1 MEINMKKVLGIILA
15 LVLVCSMF
23 AVASAEGKKLKVAYI
38 TNSMSNEMNAYGFKM
53 MEQHADQYNM
63 EVTAFDGQYN
73 AQVETAAITNCIGQ
87 GFDAIILCPSDI
99 NAVVPAV
106 MQAKDAGIIVAMYS
120 ADLTPEFREL
130 RDIFV
135 GVDDTIAGEQAA
147 QAIIA
152 HFPDGAKVIEIG
164 GAAGS
169 DAQNRRHDGFTAALE
184 GSNIEVIGYQACD
197 TWSADQ
203 AMSITQDM
211 IVKFG
216 KDIQAVFCHWDNGA
230 TGCIE
235 ALKNAGIEGTF
246 VVAIDGCRGGFDQ
259 VKAGTQSVCIS
270 QNVVNISVKTL
281 EVIRAAA
288 DGEAY
293 EAENFIPLDTVTA
306 ENVDTFPYPE
316 W

>member
-1 MEINMKKVLGIILA
+1 M
-15 LVLVCSMF
+15 
-23 AVASAEGKKLKVAYI
+23 
-38 TNSMSNEMNAYGFKM
+38 
-53 MEQHADQYNM
+53 
-63 EVTAFDGQYN
+63 
-73 AQVETAAITNCIGQ
+73 AQ
-87 GFDAIILCPSDI
+87 
-99 NAVVPAV
+99 
-106 MQAKDAGIIVAMYS
+106 
-120 ADLTPEFREL
+120 
-130 RDIFV
+130 
-135 GVDDTIAGEQAA
+135 
-147 QAIIA
+147 
-152 HFPDGAKVIEIG
+152 FPDGAKVIEIG

-169 DAQNRRHDGFTAALE
+169 DAQNRRHDGFTKALE

-203 AMSITQDM
+203 AMSIAQDM

-216 KDIQAVFCHWDNGA
+216 SDIQAVFCHWDNGA

-235 ALKNAGIEGTF
+235 AFKNAGIEGTY

-270 QNVVNISVKTL
+270 QNVVNISTKTL

-288 DGEAY
+288 DGAAY
-293 EAENFIPLDTVTA
+293 EAMNFIPLDTVTA

>member
-1 MEINMKKVLGIILA
+1 MKKLLA
-15 LVLVCSMF
+15 LAMVLAMMF
-23 AVASAEGKKLKVAYI
+23 SICVFANAEEAKTLKVAYI
-38 TNSMSNEMNAYGFKM
+38 PNSMSNEMNAYGFKI
-53 MEQHADQYNM
+53 MEQIAGDYNM
-63 EVTAFDGQYN
+63 EVTAFDGQYD

-87 GFDAIILCPSDI
+87 GYDAIILCPSDI

-106 MQAKDAGIIVAMYS
+106 MQAKEAGVIVVMYS
-120 ADLTPEFREL
+120 ADLPEDFREF

-135 GVDDTIAGEQAA
+135 GVDDTVAGAEAA
-147 QAIIA
+147 EAIKA
-152 HFPDGAKVIEIG
+152 QFPDGAKVIEVG
-164 GAAGS
+164 GAAGT
-169 DAQNRRHDGFTAALE
+169 DCQNRRHDGFTAALE
-184 GSNIEVIGYQACD
+184 GSNIEILGYQACD

-203 AMSITQDM
+203 AMGITEDM

-216 KDIQAVFCHWDNGA
+216 DAIQAVFCHWDNGS

-235 ALKNAGIEGTF
+235 ALNNAGIKDTF

-270 QNVVNISVKTL
+270 QNVVNISTKTL

-288 DGEAY
+288 DGEEY
-293 EAENFIPLDTVTA
+293 EAENFIPLDVVTID
-306 ENVDTFPYPE
+306 NVNDLPYPE

>member
-1 MEINMKKVLGIILA
+1 MKKFLA
-15 LVLVCSMF
+15 LVMVLAMMLSVCVF
-23 AVASAEGKKLKVAYI
+23 ANAEAGKTLKVAYI
-38 TNSMSNEMNAYGFKM
+38 PNSMSNEMNAYGFKIM
-53 MEQHADQYNM
+53 DQIAADYNM
-63 EVTAFDGQYN
+63 EVTAFDGQYDP
-73 AQVETAAITNCIGQ
+73 QTETAAITNCIGQ
-87 GFDAIILCPSDI
+87 GYDAIILCPSDI

-106 MQAKDAGIIVAMYS
+106 MQAKEAGVIVAMYS
-120 ADLTPEFREL
+120 ADLTEDYREL

-135 GVDDTIAGEQAA
+135 GVDDTIAGEEAA

-152 HFPDGAKVIEIG
+152 QFPDGAKVIEVG
-164 GAAGS
+164 GAAGT

-184 GSNIEVIGYQACD
+184 GSNIEVLGYQACD
-197 TWSADQ
+197 QWSADQ
-203 AMSITQDM
+203 AMGITEDM

-216 KDIQAVFCHWDNGA
+216 DEIQAVFCHWDNGS

-235 ALKNAGIEGTF
+235 ALNNAGIKDVF

-270 QNVVNISVKTL
+270 QNVVNISTKTL

-288 DGEAY
+288 DGE
-293 EAENFIPLDTVTA
+293 EFDAENFIPLDVVTID
-306 ENVDTFPYPE
+306 NVDDLPYPE

>member
-1 MEINMKKVLGIILA
+1 MKKVVGVA
-15 LVLVCSMF
+15 LVLLLLCGLF
-23 AVASAEGKKLKVAYI
+23 AVGEAEAGEELKVAYI
-38 TNSMSNEMNAYGFKM
+38 PNSMSNEMNAYGFKI
-53 MEQHADQYNM
+53 MEQNAAKYNM
-63 EVTAFDGQYN
+63 TVTAFDGQYN

-87 GFDAIILCPSDI
+87 GYDAIILCPSDI

-106 MQAKDAGIIVAMYS
+106 MQAKEAGVIVAMYS
-120 ADLTPEFREL
+120 ADLVPEYREL

-135 GVDDTIAGEQAA
+135 GVDDTIAGRQAA
-147 QAIIA
+147 EALKAQ
-152 HFPDGAKVIEIG
+152 FPDGAKVIEIG

-169 DAQNRRHDGFTAALE
+169 DAQNRRHDGFHAALK

-203 AMSITQDM
+203 AMAITEDM

-216 KDIQAVFCHWDNGA
+216 SDIQAVFCHWDNGS

-270 QNVVNISVKTL
+270 QNVVNISIKTL
-281 EVIRAAA
+281 ETIRAVA
-288 DGEAY
+288 DGE
-293 EAENFIPLDTVTA
+293 EHEVENYIPLDVVTA
-306 ENVDTFPYPE
+306 ENVDSFPYPE